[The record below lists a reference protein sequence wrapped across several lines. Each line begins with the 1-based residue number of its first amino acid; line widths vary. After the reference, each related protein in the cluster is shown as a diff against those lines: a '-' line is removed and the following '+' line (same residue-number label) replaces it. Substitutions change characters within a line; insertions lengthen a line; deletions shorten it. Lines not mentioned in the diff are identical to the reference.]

1 MVVPRPKQHRSHP
14 AKGDI
19 PNGRFYA
26 MTDFT
31 AQLATDADRCADMLD
46 AIFNAQTILAPR
58 LGDAMR
64 YAVLNGGKRMRA
76 GLVLGAAQL
85 ASAES
90 DAGTHVDSRALR
102 VAAALECLHAYS
114 LIHDDLPA
122 MDDAETR
129 RGKPSCHIAFDEAT
143 AILAGDALQTLA
155 FEILAD
161 DVTHPDSAVRVTLIA
176 TLARASGLA
185 GMAGGQM
192 LDLQAETRDLTL
204 AETEQMQMMKT
215 GALMAC
221 AATCGAIVGGASPK
235 LAHAIA
241 AYADKLGLA
250 FQIADDLLDY
260 DGDSDGMGKPVGQDA
275 IKGKASFVTLM
286 GLENAKSEADN
297 LINTAQ
303 NTLAPWQD
311 DAEYLQALAR
321 FAVTRRS

>member
-1 MVVPRPKQHRSHP
+1 
-14 AKGDI
+14 
-19 PNGRFYA
+19 
-26 MTDFT
+26 
-31 AQLATDADRCADMLD
+31 
-46 AIFNAQTILAPR
+46 
-58 LGDAMR
+58 MR

-76 GLVLGAAQL
+76 GLVLGAARL
-85 ASAES
+85 ASTQSE
-90 DAGTHVDSRALR
+90 AGIDDENRALR

-122 MDDAETR
+122 MDDADTR
-129 RGKPSCHIAFDEAT
+129 RGKHSCHIAFDEAT

-161 DVTHPDSAVRVTLIA
+161 DATHPDPAVRVALIA
-176 TLARASGLA
+176 ALARASGLA

-204 AETEQMQMMKT
+204 AETQQMQMMKT
-215 GALMAC
+215 GALIVC
-221 AATCGAIVGGASPK
+221 AATCGAIVGGASST
-235 LAHAIA
+235 LVNAIS

-286 GLENAKSEADN
+286 GLENAKNEADS
-297 LINTAQ
+297 LIANAQ
-303 NTLAPWQD
+303 IALAPWQD
-311 DAEYLQALAR
+311 QADYLVALAG